1 MLLTCVFARTVWA
14 VVGEALGKTGWGP
27 TSDDE
32 LGAWMCAKKGNGYL
46 GNKDIH
52 TMLLLVLWEL
62 WKHRNAIVFEGAT
75 PSMNHVLHRFAEEG
89 WNWKQAGLLK
99 GDLTIFFNRVERRVS
114 TTS

>member
-1 MLLTCVFARTVWA
+1 MTINHVLLTCVFARTVWA

-27 TSDDE
+27 SSDDE

-62 WKHRNAIVFEGAT
+62 WKHRNAIVFDGAW
-75 PSMNHVLHRFAEEG
+75 PLCEVLLSELG
-89 WNWKQAGLLK
+89 
-99 GDLTIFFNRVERRVS
+99 
-114 TTS
+114 